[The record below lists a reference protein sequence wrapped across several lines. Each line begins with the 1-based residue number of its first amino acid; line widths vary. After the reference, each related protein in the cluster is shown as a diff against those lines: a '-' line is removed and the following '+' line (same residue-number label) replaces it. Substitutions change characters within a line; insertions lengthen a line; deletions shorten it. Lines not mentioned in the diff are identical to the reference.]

1 MNALMSLFRTWQLGI
16 KSLFLHPMRSALTVL
31 GIFIGVAAVIWLLA
45 IGEGISQKAQ
55 EQIASL
61 GARNIIV
68 RSIKPPLEKLGD
80 SNVAEFGLLRKD
92 FNLLVNTIPQIEV
105 AIPIREMKISFSF
118 GNNDMDGRLVGST
131 TDYFNATKLKLAKG
145 RFLSPADVDK
155 NKDFCVLSMGI
166 AEALF
171 PHDDPIGKRVYCP
184 TNQTYYEV
192 VGILRKRT
200 ASAGIGGSLA
210 AQDYSRDVYIP
221 ITTLNQRVGDVTRRF
236 QSGSFYAEKVELHQ
250 ATIQV
255 KTMDDVLTVA
265 ELVKDAL
272 RTQLES
278 GKGDIDVIVP
288 LELLEQAETT
298 RMMFMIF
305 MGLIA
310 AVSLLV
316 GGIGIMNIMLAT
328 VTERT
333 REIGIR
339 RALGARQSAIQR
351 QFLVETITLSIVG
364 GLVGVAV
371 GLLCPVTLE
380 WLRDTLIEN
389 FPEEMESLPAE
400 VRETVPIIVPISIP
414 VSFGIAVLIGVI
426 FGMYPAYRA
435 SRMDP
440 IEALRHE

>member
-105 AIPIREMKISFSF
+105 AIPNREMKISFSF

-236 QSGSFYAEKVELHQ
+236 QSGSFYAE
-250 ATIQV
+250 
-255 KTMDDVLTVA
+255 
-265 ELVKDAL
+265 
-272 RTQLES
+272 
-278 GKGDIDVIVP
+278 
-288 LELLEQAETT
+288 
-298 RMMFMIF
+298 
-305 MGLIA
+305 
-310 AVSLLV
+310 
-316 GGIGIMNIMLAT
+316 
-328 VTERT
+328 
-333 REIGIR
+333 
-339 RALGARQSAIQR
+339 
-351 QFLVETITLSIVG
+351 
-364 GLVGVAV
+364 
-371 GLLCPVTLE
+371 
-380 WLRDTLIEN
+380 
-389 FPEEMESLPAE
+389 
-400 VRETVPIIVPISIP
+400 
-414 VSFGIAVLIGVI
+414 
-426 FGMYPAYRA
+426 
-435 SRMDP
+435 
-440 IEALRHE
+440 